1 MENGNR
7 IGTLSITPTV
17 ARQTPRN
24 DFGTVLARTAQ
35 EVVRTGAGVVAAI
48 VPGGPA
54 VSAAVASVSAV
65 VSTAASS
72 APSVRGASVTAG
84 GTGGTGS
91 ASATLGSTG
100 QGEQWDLLAAQKE
113 MQAEGA
119 KMNLA
124 YMNLQNEMQ
133 AESRAHNAISN
144 IMKVRHDSAKAA
156 INNIR

>member
-1 MENGNR
+1 MESGNR
-7 IGTLSITPTV
+7 MSGVSIVPTV
-17 ARQTPRN
+17 ARRTPNN
-24 DFGTVLARTAQ
+24 DFGAVLANTAR
-35 EVVRTGAGVVAAI
+35 EVVRSGMGVVASFA
-48 VPGGPA
+48 PGLPG

-65 VSTAASS
+65 VSGPAA
-72 APSVRGASVTAG
+72 SVRGAAVSV
-84 GTGGTGS
+84 GTGGPAGS
-91 ASATLGSTG
+91 MGASSGTAPSG
-100 QGEQWDLLAAQKE
+100 QGEQWDLLAAQRE